1 MDAEGYH
8 IFTNLLIDNHKGIM
22 SSNINRKFNFL
33 FKLFNLDRNFVLS
46 TIYLN

>member
-1 MDAEGYH
+1 MDAEGYP
-8 IFTNLLIDNHKGIM
+8 IFTNLLIDNHKGII